1 LLAILQRKINMEF
14 KGLLLFLLLCIASAC
29 ASVNAQTIIA
39 DSLLNVLKNDGISAE
54 QKYRINFKLAELYT
68 ESEPKKAL
76 PYIDEALKLARDI
89 NNKVEL
95 GFVYHQRANYHEKT
109 GHFDDGLQDIAQ
121 ALQYADETKEGSKL
135 FILCNATKGLILR
148 RQSKYEEAV
157 KALLSANAK
166 AEEIKNDTFLYST
179 LTQLGILS
187 VTMKNLDRAKDYHT
201 QAIEIAKRLNSNR
214 KIAKSYGNIGI
225 LFREQENYPEGIA
238 YNEKALEYAYKSGDS
253 SAISYALS
261 EMGTMYDRA
270 KQSEKATPYL
280 LQSIAIRERNNEQN
294 ELAYSYFYLGSNQ
307 SKLGKVAESEE
318 WIRKGFAQASKIK
331 NTKQVIDAFQMMYI
345 NFDRNKKPDSALA
358 YLRKFVKMRD
368 SLSNAE
374 VKEKIEE
381 LNIKYETQKKDL
393 KIKDEKIKNTYLLA
407 GIGLLLLSLALLY
420 SVLVRRK
427 LKYKNH
433 LQETLIQEQNKS
445 TKAIIEAEEN
455 ERQRIASD
463 LHDGV
468 GQYMTAAKMNLES
481 LSDKLNFTNE
491 TDALTFKNAIGL
503 VADSVGEVRSIS
515 HNMMPNALLKNG
527 LGIAVRSFLDS
538 INQQK
543 LKVQLF
549 TDGLNTPIDTNTEI
563 FLYRII
569 QECVNNVLKHA
580 DASELNISI
589 LIDHQELDVT
599 IEDNGKGFDIT
610 NLSEKAGIGI
620 SNIQKRIQ
628 FLKGE
633 IHWDSVAG
641 KGTTVVMN
649 VPMN

>member
-1 LLAILQRKINMEF
+1 MNIRKLCLL
-14 KGLLLFLLLCIASAC
+14 IATMLVCCQSELSAQ
-29 ASVNAQTIIA
+29 SKVI
-39 DSLLNVLKNDGISAE
+39 DSLLNELKKTSLSTEQQYNIQLKLATLYTENEPPKAPAFLEQALASARKLKNDP
-54 QKYRINFKLAELYT
+54 Q
-68 ESEPKKAL
+68 
-76 PYIDEALKLARDI
+76 
-89 NNKVEL
+89 V
-95 GFVYHQRANYHEKT
+95 GFVYQQRANYQEKT
-109 GHFDDGLQDIAQ
+109 GHFEE
-121 ALQYADETKEGSKL
+121 ALEDLAAAMKYADNSYEGNKL
-135 FILCNATKGLILR
+135 FIFSNISKGSVLR
-148 RQSKYEEAV
+148 RQSKYEDAL
-157 KALLSANAK
+157 KALLLASGK
-166 AEEIKNDTFLYST
+166 ADEMKNDTLIYST

-187 VTMKNLDRAKDYHT
+187 VTMKNLDRAKEYHT
-201 QAIEIAKRLNSNR
+201 QAIDIAKRLKNNR

-225 LFREQENYPEGIA
+225 IYREQEKYKEGIE
-238 YNEKALEYAYKSGDS
+238 YNEKALEYAYLSGDS
-253 SAISYALS
+253 SSISYALS
-261 EMGTMYDRA
+261 ELGTMYDRA
-270 KQSEKATPYL
+270 GQSIKATPYL

-294 ELAYSYFYLGSNQ
+294 ELAYSYFYMGGNQ
-307 SKLGKVAESEE
+307 SKLGKAAESED
-318 WIRKGFAQASKIK
+318 WVRKGYAQAAKIK
-331 NTKQVIDAFQMMYI
+331 NTKQIVDAFQMMYI

-368 SLSNAE
+368 SLSSVE
-374 VKEKIEE
+374 VKEKMEE
-381 LNIKYETQKKDL
+381 LNIRYETQKKDL
-393 KIKDEKIKNTYLLA
+393 KIKDEKIKNTYLMA
-407 GIGLLLLSLALLY
+407 GIGLLLLGLALLY
-420 SVLVRRK
+420 SVLIRRK
-427 LKYKNH
+427 LKYKNQ

-445 TKAIIEAEEN
+445 TRAIIEAEEN

-481 LSDKLNFTNE
+481 LTDKLNFKNE
-491 TDALTFKNAIGL
+491 TDALTYKNAIGL

-549 TDGLNTPIDTNTEI
+549 TDGLNTPIDSNTEI

-620 SNIQKRIQ
+620 SNMQKRIQ
-628 FLKGE
+628 FLKGD
-633 IHWDSVAG
+633 IHWDSIPG
-641 KGTTVVMN
+641 RGTTVVMN